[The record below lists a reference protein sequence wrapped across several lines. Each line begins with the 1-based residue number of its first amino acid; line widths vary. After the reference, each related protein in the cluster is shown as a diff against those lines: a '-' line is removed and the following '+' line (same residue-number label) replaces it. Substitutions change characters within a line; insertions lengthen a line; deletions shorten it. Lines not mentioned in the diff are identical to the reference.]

1 MHLAVATTSDPDVDT
16 RCVSII
22 FMSIAG
28 PPMTQMQFES
38 CLHAAQHETLDFT
51 RLNQPGLTAHLQQ
64 VKLAFALKQLWQQ
77 CTCLPLSYMLAG
89 SR

>member
-38 CLHAAQHETLDFT
+38 CLHAAQHETPDFT
-51 RLNQPGLTAHLQQ
+51 PSASQACFCLEAA
-64 VKLAFALKQLWQQ
+64 LAAMYMFATFLHA
-77 CTCLPLSYMLAG
+77 C
-89 SR
+89 R